1 MIRLIFKLLGF
12 TLISGILIVGIY
24 ALGVNYNWYGELESA
39 GTLVE
44 DELPRSLVKEKYE
57 LQLKVNQYTPKSQ
70 SFSVKQ
76 KIMTPIDLKGSEII
90 CCCQNSISEGFKF
103 HPDQCLGLGI
113 FFSFGYFCLNS

>member
-44 DELPRSLVKEKYE
+44 DELPRYLVKEKYE
-57 LQLKVNQYTPKSQ
+57 
-70 SFSVKQ
+70 
-76 KIMTPIDLKGSEII
+76 
-90 CCCQNSISEGFKF
+90 
-103 HPDQCLGLGI
+103 
-113 FFSFGYFCLNS
+113 